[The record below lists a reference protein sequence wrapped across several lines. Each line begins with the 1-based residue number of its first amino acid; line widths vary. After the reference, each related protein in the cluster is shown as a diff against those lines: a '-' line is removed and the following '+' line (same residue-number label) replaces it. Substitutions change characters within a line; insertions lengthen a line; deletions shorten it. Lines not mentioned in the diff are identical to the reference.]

1 MISVLIVFQS
11 LFVLTIGQSCG
22 NLPMYARCSTNPDC
36 GCLPFSSVDGQSGIC
51 AYLHLNPSKLRTC
64 NTNNYYCDQ
73 LNTMCVHHPSLSM
86 SRLLCYPTGMTSL
99 DMCPPFVQNLTTQP
113 STTTPIPLAELCA
126 NVSWTKQGVTVAGST
141 YIGTALNQ
149 LRNPTSFVLDSKT
162 NTLYIADYGNARMV
176 TWELGAKNGSLVF
189 GGNGVGNRT
198 DQLGWISGMVQ
209 DPNDGSLIICDGT
222 NRRIVRWSQ
231 HSNTSEIL
239 INNLY
244 CGSLA
249 LDNQGLL
256 YISEYDDHRVSRWIL
271 GKNLTHDGIVA
282 GNNGKGNRLD
292 QLHNPLGLFVDHKQD
307 IYIADYSNNRVVKW
321 IKDAKEGI
329 VSRELHY
336 PRTVR
341 VTQSGNIYSIDG
353 YYNRIVRW
361 TPEDTTTGTIII
373 GEKQYTLSQPH
384 DIAFDENGNVFV
396 LNYGIILLIM
406 IGTLRVILSILLCLS
421 VFLTI
426 QLYYFELIW
435 PPLTPGNFLMALILF
450 IVRIILFIVL
460 FTTSNA
466 KTIFFFVIIATTII
480 LLIFINEIRYL
491 YVFMDNS
498 REIFYQLM
506 KTYLY
511 VKEPDDLSLYTAY
524 NTIKQN
530 SIIKMTFI
538 SLILIIYWIYV
549 IVCHREQKQ
558 KNQTIIVPIVNDQ
571 RVLYPSSTSL
581 NYPSNTSVYNPYTV
595 NPAYQDVT
603 QNIK

>member
-1 MISVLIVFQS
+1 MISILIVFQS
-11 LFVLTIGQSCG
+11 LLVLTIGQSCG

-51 AYLHLNPSKLRTC
+51 AYLHLNPSTLRTC

-73 LNTMCVHHPSLSM
+73 PNTMCVHHPSLSM
-86 SRLLCYPTGMTSL
+86 SRLLCYPTHMTSL
-99 DMCPPFVQNLTTQP
+99 DMCPPFVQNLTTLP

-141 YIGTALNQ
+141 YVGTALNQ

-189 GGNGVGNRT
+189 GGNGLGNRT
-198 DQLGWISGMVQ
+198 DQFGWISGMVQ

-231 HSNTSEIL
+231 HSNTSAIL

-292 QLHNPLGLFVDHKQD
+292 QLNNPLGLFIDHKQD
-307 IYIADYSNNRVVKW
+307 IYIADFSNDRVVKW
-321 IKDAKEGI
+321 EKDAKEGT
-329 VSRELHY
+329 VSGKVRL
-336 PRTVR
+336 PRIVR
-341 VTQSGNIYSIDG
+341 VSQSGNMYSIDG
-353 YYNRIVRW
+353 YYSRIVRW

-396 LNYGIILLIM
+396 LNYGS
-406 IGTLRVILSILLCLS
+406 GRVDRFDINKSICL
-421 VFLTI
+421 
-426 QLYYFELIW
+426 
-435 PPLTPGNFLMALILF
+435 
-450 IVRIILFIVL
+450 
-460 FTTSNA
+460 
-466 KTIFFFVIIATTII
+466 
-480 LLIFINEIRYL
+480 
-491 YVFMDNS
+491 
-498 REIFYQLM
+498 
-506 KTYLY
+506 
-511 VKEPDDLSLYTAY
+511 
-524 NTIKQN
+524 
-530 SIIKMTFI
+530 
-538 SLILIIYWIYV
+538 
-549 IVCHREQKQ
+549 
-558 KNQTIIVPIVNDQ
+558 
-571 RVLYPSSTSL
+571 
-581 NYPSNTSVYNPYTV
+581 
-595 NPAYQDVT
+595 
-603 QNIK
+603 